1 MNREKREGKQ
11 EKRKDKEIK
20 LRRRGDNEMRKK
32 IKESERGK
40 LCKKIPRREG
50 KQNNSEDEQ

>member
-20 LRRRGDNEMRKK
+20 LRRRGDNEMR
-32 IKESERGK
+32 IK
-40 LCKKIPRREG
+40 
-50 KQNNSEDEQ
+50 